1 MHEAGQRYGT
11 GALPNAAADGNE
23 GYPNMLKIVLVVAMA
38 AGLIMTGVPSEGQPK
53 KLPRVGILMYGSP
66 PPAPGPEQAI
76 IQALRELGWVDGQSM
91 SLLIRYAEGRPERLS
106 GLARGLVESNVDLV
120 VTVGTDVVK
129 ITMGVLGTTPIVASV
144 SEDPVQVGLI
154 ASFAR
159 PGGTLTGVAF
169 TSSEVAAK
177 RLELLKEILPRLS
190 RVAVLWDPTHVD
202 LEFKELEAAARTLS
216 VSLQSIEARAPE
228 ELDAALRVIGDARA
242 DALMLVPTRM
252 MNLNAKRIAAFA
264 LERRLPAVSMW
275 SSFAQAGG
283 LMTYGPDVGAMIRR
297 SASHVDRILKGA
309 KPADLPVERPT
320 HYQLVVNL
328 RTARALGVAIPP
340 SVLLRA
346 DRVIE

>member
-1 MHEAGQRYGT
+1 V
-11 GALPNAAADGNE
+11 
-23 GYPNMLKIVLVVAMA
+23 LKIVVAIVAMV
-38 AGLIMTGVPSEGQPK
+38 AGLTVTGAPAEGQPK
-53 KLPRVGILMYGSP
+53 KVPRVGILIYGSP
-66 PPAPGPEQAI
+66 PPASAPEQAI
-76 IQALRELGWVDGQSM
+76 IEALKELGWIDGQNM
-91 SLLIRYAEGRPERLS
+91 SLLIRFAEGRPERLP
-106 GLARGLVESNVDLV
+106 GLARTLTEANVDVV

-129 ITMGVLGTTPIVASV
+129 LTKGVLGATPIVASV

-154 ASFAR
+154 TSFAR

-177 RLELLKEILPRLS
+177 RLELLREVFPRLS

-216 VSLQSIEARAPE
+216 INLKSVEARDPE
-228 ELDAALRVIGDARA
+228 ELDAALRAISAAGV

-252 MNLNAKRIAAFA
+252 MNLNAKRIASFA

-275 SSFAQAGG
+275 SSFAVAGG
-283 LMTYGPDVGAMIRR
+283 LMTYGPDVDAMIRR

-328 RTARALGVAIPP
+328 KTARTLGVTIPS